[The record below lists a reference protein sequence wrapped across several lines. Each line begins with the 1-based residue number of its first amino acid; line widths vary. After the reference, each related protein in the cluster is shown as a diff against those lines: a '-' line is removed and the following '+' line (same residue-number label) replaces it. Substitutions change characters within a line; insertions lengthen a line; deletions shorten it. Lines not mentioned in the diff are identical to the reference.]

1 MDLKIIR
8 KLISLIEKEEKS
20 MQIGLNIHTLSL
32 PSKIT
37 PSNLE
42 HNTISSTK
50 LEDKKSNDLIKFDI
64 RTSEQEMKQSDHKFS
79 ELDLWKMLKDKGIP
93 LWMILE
99 MLQKSRK
106 EKEAQ
111 NDSVQNSNAIE
122 ETSEARLDEVM

>member
-1 MDLKIIR
+1 MDLIIIR
-8 KLISLIEKEEKS
+8 KLISLLEKEEKS
-20 MQIGLNIHTLSL
+20 MQIRLNIDTLSQ

-79 ELDLWKMLKDKGIP
+79 ELDLWKMLKEKGVP
-93 LWMILE
+93 LWIILE

-111 NDSVQNSNAIE
+111 NNSIQSPNVIE
-122 ETSEARLDEVM
+122 ETNETRLNEVM

>member
-1 MDLKIIR
+1 
-8 KLISLIEKEEKS
+8 
-20 MQIGLNIHTLSL
+20 MQIGLNIHTLSH

-79 ELDLWKMLKDKGIP
+79 ELDLWKMVKDKGVP
-93 LWMILE
+93 LWIILE
-99 MLQKSRK
+99 MLQKARK
-106 EKEAQ
+106 EKETQ
-111 NDSVQNSNAIE
+111 DSSVQYSNGIE
-122 ETSEARLDEVM
+122 ETNETRLNEVM

>member
-1 MDLKIIR
+1 
-8 KLISLIEKEEKS
+8 
-20 MQIGLNIHTLSL
+20 MQIGLNIDTLSQ

-50 LEDKKSNDLIKFDI
+50 LEDKKSNDLVKFDI

-79 ELDLWKMLKDKGIP
+79 ELDLWKMLKEKGVP
-93 LWMILE
+93 LWIILE

-111 NDSVQNSNAIE
+111 NNSIQSPNVIE
-122 ETSEARLDEVM
+122 ETNETRLNEVM